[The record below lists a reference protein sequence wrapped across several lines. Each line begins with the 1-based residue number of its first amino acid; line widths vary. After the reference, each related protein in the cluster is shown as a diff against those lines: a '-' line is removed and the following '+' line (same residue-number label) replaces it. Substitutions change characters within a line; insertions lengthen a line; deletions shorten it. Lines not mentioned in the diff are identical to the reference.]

1 MKEENNNSDG
11 NNHTNDTNDK
21 NDSNENIQVI
31 TIVDANEG
39 NEENETVAD
48 VVNKPVSIS
57 SSSEQ
62 SIGSDSE
69 NEFISSQLSKAKKLL
84 NPLTTQFLR
93 VGKSFQ
99 GLISKLSEKVTVEQ
113 SYKYFL
119 IFLSLG
125 ILLLFF
131 ALFCIP
137 FVFFNPGKL
146 LRLLTFGNILV
157 MLGFLF
163 YYGSKD
169 FFAFLVDQKRT
180 GVMFSHILGLLCG
193 LFVSLFFGGY
203 FLKLLLDCVLCIT
216 TVMFILTLIPG
227 GQEGIAGIKRML
239 ISPLMLLFNSFKG
252 KIFGEGN
259 NSGLPK

>member
-11 NNHTNDTNDK
+11 NNQTNDTNDK
-21 NDSNENIQVI
+21 NDSNENVQVI

-157 MLGFLF
+157 MVGFLY

-169 FFAFLVDQKRT
+169 FFAFVVDEKRT
-180 GVMFSHILGLLCG
+180 CIMFGHISMIFFS
-193 LFVSLFFGGY
+193 LFVSLILGGY
-203 FLKLLLDCVLCIT
+203 FLQLLLDIILGIS
-216 TVMFILTLIPG
+216 TVMLILTLIPG
-227 GQEGIAGIKRML
+227 GQGGIAGIKRML
-239 ISPLMLLFNSFKG
+239 ISPLMLLFNMFKG
-252 KIFGEGN
+252 KIFGDEGG
-259 NSGLPK
+259 SVFSQ